1 MLGASGPHTNKVDT
15 NNLCCSNSG
24 VCRWR
29 AGKLAPRQYATG
41 AAATADRSPRPPRR
55 RIALKVL
62 GRGAEA
68 PCRILRRP
76 PESRN
81 ATCSASAAGMV
92 SCVHIMF
99 GRVLRRKLPVT
110 GHLGNMLGVGLRV
123 VMAWFPPAP
132 YDGQVRCIL
141 FAMKGLPSDAG
152 RSQKVKVVL
161 SIFIKDLPDRRGP
174 LKLVIGE
181 QMLSSKRLRDN
192 FLQDAGRKL
201 FALLR
206 VACAMD
212 SAEN

>member
-15 NNLCCSNSG
+15 KNLCCSNSG

-76 PESRN
+76 LKSRN

-110 GHLGNMLGVGLRV
+110 GHMVGSFARLML
-123 VMAWFPPAP
+123 FTPT
-132 YDGQVRCIL
+132 
-141 FAMKGLPSDAG
+141 FASATLATRLASGCGWSW
-152 RSQKVKVVL
+152 
-161 SIFIKDLPDRRGP
+161 RGWQQTQRP
-174 LKLVIGE
+174 GWPGA
-181 QMLSSKRLRDN
+181 SWRFSRFGSR
-192 FLQDAGRKL
+192 
-201 FALLR
+201 
-206 VACAMD
+206 
-212 SAEN
+212 